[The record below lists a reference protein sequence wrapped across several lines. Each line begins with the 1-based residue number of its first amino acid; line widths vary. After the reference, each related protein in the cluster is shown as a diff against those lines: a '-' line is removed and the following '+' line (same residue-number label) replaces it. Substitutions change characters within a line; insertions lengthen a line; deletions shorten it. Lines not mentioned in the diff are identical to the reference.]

1 MVTTL
6 PIDGHAIVRAADA
19 MIEDYGLQ
27 ALSTATEREQKLR
40 EEGFESVANAWE
52 LICHAIEER
61 EGYRN
66 LKRLA

>member
-6 PIDGHAIVRAADA
+6 PIDRHAIVRAADA

-27 ALSTATEREQKLR
+27 ALVTATEREQKLR

-52 LICHAIEER
+52 LICHGIEDR
-61 EGYRN
+61 EGFGNNRGS
-66 LKRLA
+66 